1 MDSVPARRSIVR
13 MATLTHDGPA
23 VGDLLRF
30 WRQRRRM
37 SQLDLACEAH
47 VSTKHLSFVETG
59 RAQPSRQLLLH
70 LVDELQI
77 PLRERNRLLLAA
89 GFAPHY
95 RELPFDD
102 RRMDVLRD
110 ALDDLLAAHQ
120 PNPALIVNAHWDLV
134 AHNAAAELLFDGVD
148 PALLSEPI
156 NMLRLSCH
164 PDGLPRISTATPVCS
179 RTLVNALRRES
190 RDQADE
196 HLLDLVEEM
205 EGYLR
210 ESDEVPPESWSG
222 NGVMATFG
230 LNTRLGEVRLF
241 TIIATLGAPL
251 EVTAG
256 DLAIETFL
264 PADAQS
270 AATAARAGGAVA
282 LI

>member
-1 MDSVPARRSIVR
+1 MDTRRAGRSIGR
-13 MATLTHDGPA
+13 MAMLIDDGPA

-30 WRQRRRM
+30 WRRRRRM
-37 SQLDLACEAH
+37 SQLDLAGDAR
-47 VSTKHLSFVETG
+47 VSTKHLSFIETG

-70 LVDELQI
+70 LVEELQI

-95 RELPFDD
+95 RDLPFED

-110 ALDDLLAAHQ
+110 ALDGLLTAHQ
-120 PNPALIVNAHWDLV
+120 PNPALVVNAHWDLI
-134 AHNAAAELLFDGVD
+134 AHNEAATLLWEGVD
-148 PALLSEPI
+148 PALLAPPV
-156 NMLRLSCH
+156 NMLRLTCH
-164 PDGLPRISTATPVCS
+164 PDGMPRISTATPVCS
-179 RTLVNALRRES
+179 RTLVDALRRES
-190 RDQADE
+190 RDHADE

-205 EGYLR
+205 EGYLAG
-210 ESDEVPPESWSG
+210 SDEVPPDSWSG

-230 LNTRLGEVRLF
+230 LHTRLGEVRLF

-264 PADAQS
+264 PADAAS
-270 AATAARAGGAVA
+270 AALLRELAA
-282 LI
+282 